1 MRSALSTEAPLSS
14 EINVRSDG
22 YLVARATGTCWSC
35 GAATRVLALALPPGH
50 EALAMDADADA
61 NADADDEGE
70 KQTTE
75 VWDAANC
82 TALLFY
88 VALLP
93 DAVQRRL
100 REFSSL
106 YRVARSAA
114 TPGSYWAN
122 HCESCGSVLDDHDL
136 FCEPEGAFLPTSQ
149 AQAAAIQLVRVDEP
163 LKAAAAGYA
172 CDPQFFDSARRT

>member
-1 MRSALSTEAPLSS
+1 LSS

-35 GAATRVLALALPPGH
+35 GAATRVFALALPPGH

-61 NADADDEGE
+61 DADAETRPTG
-70 KQTTE
+70 
-75 VWDAANC
+75 VWDAAIR

-106 YRVARSAA
+106 YRVARGAA

-122 HCESCGSVLDDHDL
+122 HCESCGSMLDDHDL

-149 AQAAAIQLVRVDEP
+149 AQAAAIQLVRIDEP
-163 LKAAAAGYA
+163 LEAAAAGYA
-172 CDPQFFDSARRT
+172 CDPQFFESARGM